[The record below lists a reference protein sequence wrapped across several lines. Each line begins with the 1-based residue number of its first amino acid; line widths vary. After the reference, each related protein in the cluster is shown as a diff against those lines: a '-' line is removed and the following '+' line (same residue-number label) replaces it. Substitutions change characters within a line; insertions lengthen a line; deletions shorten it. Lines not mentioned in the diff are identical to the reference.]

1 MSNSKYVGNRV
12 LSKGNSCNTEFTNF
26 YNNTNKIQNLNNMNL
41 LHYVKNNNQLY
52 ETEPFNNDIL
62 SKKSFNQIK
71 LIKDNKRYDLYKIT
85 DSCNKNDKKS
95 NLYSKDITKYI
106 HVFVN
111 EKLISSRKN
120 YNCFNLKE
128 IIKSNLHILKEKITN
143 EKEVQSIS
151 EEKNFITNQHLINNC
166 SLLNMRSNKANNNK
180 ENFERLSNGKDNNL
194 NFLDNDIINSNQIF
208 YQNKNKN
215 KHDNKLIIRNN
226 TLKLRKN
233 FSSILKNKQDLYE
246 YLDRKICPL
255 ISHNFEKE
263 KKRVNTLVGDSNDLK
278 RSSIID
284 KTQNSSIDK
293 NNVIT
298 KNIINSNLLETD
310 IKNIEE
316 MNKSLPRK
324 YQTANNLK
332 NEDNNVDINKDSSIQ
347 KIFEQRIL
355 KSKRNFF
362 NLRYN
367 NNYDLFHLTSE
378 RKIRDEDNMN
388 SNVSYKKREIFTP
401 DINLM
406 RRSINSTH
414 DYSVKNTFP
423 ARNILKIK
431 HGTDVNKKTR
441 TENNKD
447 SVFYYKNKKKLKIL
461 QKINSNLILLHNKNL
476 NLISDS
482 YKIPINDYSYVE
494 LGNEAISSNMNDKRF
509 NDIINEE
516 NQIKNESNEENQIKN
531 ELNKEKQIKNELS
544 EENLIKNDLF
554 EENLIKN
561 ELNEENDL
569 ENNKVIASINFY
581 SNNNEKKK
589 INNIFSEIP
598 YEHSEINKKNLKEDI
613 LSLKDKDFKNAS
625 EKESFE
631 KYFNLS
637 RFSYELIEDNYNKEI
652 NKYENQ
658 SKKVIDIKCKKEKDK
673 LFSSK
678 LINKSKGKF
687 VDNIVNNKKN
697 TINNLSK
704 SNKNGLKNFNYY
716 NTTACNF
723 FSKNKIFS
731 YNTDESSKDKSKLSL
746 KKKDIFSNTLNVKKI
761 NFNYKNELIEKEKSP
776 QIKSI
781 KKTTKS
787 TVLSKPRNFFKN
799 KILSVNH

>member
-1 MSNSKYVGNRV
+1 
-12 LSKGNSCNTEFTNF
+12 
-26 YNNTNKIQNLNNMNL
+26 
-41 LHYVKNNNQLY
+41 
-52 ETEPFNNDIL
+52 
-62 SKKSFNQIK
+62 
-71 LIKDNKRYDLYKIT
+71 
-85 DSCNKNDKKS
+85 
-95 NLYSKDITKYI
+95 
-106 HVFVN
+106 
-111 EKLISSRKN
+111 
-120 YNCFNLKE
+120 
-128 IIKSNLHILKEKITN
+128 
-143 EKEVQSIS
+143 
-151 EEKNFITNQHLINNC
+151 
-166 SLLNMRSNKANNNK
+166 
-180 ENFERLSNGKDNNL
+180 
-194 NFLDNDIINSNQIF
+194 
-208 YQNKNKN
+208 
-215 KHDNKLIIRNN
+215 
-226 TLKLRKN
+226 
-233 FSSILKNKQDLYE
+233 
-246 YLDRKICPL
+246 
-255 ISHNFEKE
+255 
-263 KKRVNTLVGDSNDLK
+263 
-278 RSSIID
+278 
-284 KTQNSSIDK
+284 
-293 NNVIT
+293 
-298 KNIINSNLLETD
+298 
-310 IKNIEE
+310 
-316 MNKSLPRK
+316 
-324 YQTANNLK
+324 
-332 NEDNNVDINKDSSIQ
+332 
-347 KIFEQRIL
+347 
-355 KSKRNFF
+355 
-362 NLRYN
+362 
-367 NNYDLFHLTSE
+367 
-378 RKIRDEDNMN
+378 MN